1 MQIAGANKVFK
12 KKPWPAMERDR
23 HNKERTVEE
32 ESTRLARA
40 IKRDRV
46 RQKSIAD
53 AGIEY
58 QYEGLATALPVKAV
72 RTVFDE

>member
-1 MQIAGANKVFK
+1 
-12 KKPWPAMERDR
+12 MERDR

-40 IKRDRV
+40 VKRDRM
-46 RQKSIAD
+46 RQKAIAD
-53 AGIEY
+53 AGIEF
-58 QYEGLATALPVKAV
+58 QYAGLATALPVKAV